1 MELLHRSNWTMECDG
16 YVEHGNVTP
25 AMVIIVMLTNSTSHV
40 WHRLIANIEMNS
52 YN

>member
-1 MELLHRSNWTMECDG
+1 MEGDG
-16 YVEHGNVTP
+16 YVEHGNVRL

-40 WHRLIANIEMNS
+40 WHRLVANLEMNS